1 VPRSLKYAVEKE
13 YGMKPAEYGK
23 TLEINH
29 IISLELGGSNCI
41 ANPFPEKRDV
51 SPRMQGTSSR
61 TGYTTSSAP
70 STR

>member
-1 VPRSLKYAVEKE
+1 VPRSLKYAVEKA

-29 IISLELGGSNCI
+29 IISLELGGSNHV
-41 ANPFPEKRDV
+41 ANCSQEKRDV

-61 TGYTTSSAP
+61 TDYTTSSTP

>member
-1 VPRSLKYAVEKE
+1 MR
-13 YGMKPAEYGK
+13 PAEYGK

-29 IISLELGGSNCI
+29 IISLELGGSNYI
-41 ANPFPEKRDV
+41 ANLFRVKRDV
-51 SPRMQGTSSR
+51 SPRMQGISSR